1 MRLLHITVASPLSS
15 VASGKEKNCTA
26 IFRYDTALPLQ
37 FSFTVEFSP
46 TIHYFRPYYEN
57 NGGLRHRFFALR
69 RMHHPGI
76 RRGVRLGP
84 TSSPQGRLQ
93 YGPGLIRTGRARRSQ
108 SRQPRRPSPGEYL
121 DYLGRAQYHSG
132 KLAEAK

>member
-15 VASGKEKNCTA
+15 VASGKEK
-26 IFRYDTALPLQ
+26 TALRYSVLTELCR
-37 FSFTVEFSP
+37 FNSHSRVEFSP
-46 TIHYFRPYYEN
+46 TTHYSRPYYEN

-84 TSSPQGRLQ
+84 TSSPQGRFQ
-93 YGPGLIRTGRARRSQ
+93 YGPGLVRTGRARRSQ